1 MTPSNRP
8 SVCAIEGIPGVWT
21 KTGVQYIDNLN
32 CIALTSRLHVD
43 VGGYDY
49 RPNVLFDPHHP
60 TIPWTVPQN
69 LDSGIN
75 ARRARIGVIGT
86 FMADLVYSLIY
97 DMGGSSDGFGNSATG
112 CVVSGAGSATC
123 RIGLLP
129 GGITSGIQ
137 TAYLSYQGFKGP
149 SWNVAIEG
157 GYSNTFFTLDQPTGT
172 NDIMFLERASAQ
184 VIASFAA
191 GSYRSNF
198 GGRAYGDWYWAGAYV
213 TGPISGAI
221 HSATGSVRGPT
232 TAGDAG
238 LVPPDGM
245 TEQLGG
251 YARAVVHFGDPKQYS
266 IHLGG
271 DFEEL
276 FQAPYDYVTGARSLS
291 LADRPELRIDPTT
304 IIGTNIQATITG
316 GAVGNYT
323 NAIQNVSHAQVY
335 SVEAAGN
342 VGPFF
347 VQGEYF

>member
-1 MTPSNRP
+1 M
-8 SVCAIEGIPGVWT
+8 
-21 KTGVQYIDNLN
+21 
-32 CIALTSRLHVD
+32 D

-86 FMADLVYSLIY
+86 FMADWVYSLIY

-157 GYSNTFFTLDQPTGT
+157 GYSNTFFTLDQATGT

-191 GSYRSNF
+191 GSSARISEA
-198 GGRAYGDWYWAGAYV
+198 GR
-213 TGPISGAI
+213 
-221 HSATGSVRGPT
+221 
-232 TAGDAG
+232 TA
-238 LVPPDGM
+238 
-245 TEQLGG
+245 
-251 YARAVVHFGDPKQYS
+251 
-266 IHLGG
+266 
-271 DFEEL
+271 
-276 FQAPYDYVTGARSLS
+276 
-291 LADRPELRIDPTT
+291 
-304 IIGTNIQATITG
+304 IGTGRVPT
-316 GAVGNYT
+316 
-323 NAIQNVSHAQVY
+323 
-335 SVEAAGN
+335 
-342 VGPFF
+342 
-347 VQGEYF
+347 